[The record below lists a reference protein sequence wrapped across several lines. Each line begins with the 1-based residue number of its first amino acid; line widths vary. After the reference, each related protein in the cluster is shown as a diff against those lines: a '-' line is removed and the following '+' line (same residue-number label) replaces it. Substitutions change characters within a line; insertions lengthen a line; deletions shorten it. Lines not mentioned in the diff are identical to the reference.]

1 MELEWQENASEKP
14 MTWDEAN
21 VYVKSLGDGWR
32 LPTIEELRELY
43 NDNSENNRTDYY
55 WVSGLN
61 INGVS
66 YSFGLSFF
74 GSVGYYDST
83 KPNHVRCVRN
93 IKN

>member
-21 VYVKSLGDGWR
+21 VYVKSFGDGWR
-32 LPTIEELRELY
+32 LPTIEELREFY

-66 YSFGLSFF
+66 YSSGLR
-74 GSVGYYDST
+74 
-83 KPNHVRCVRN
+83 K
-93 IKN
+93 